1 MGTTQYSRVKQGS
14 IGAAMVWMF
23 VISLLLFWLPVL
35 GGLIAG
41 FVGGRKAGGVGS
53 AILAVFLPGIIFFVA
68 IFLLAATLIGIPLIG
83 VAAGLG
89 GLWLGV
95 LHVGPLLVG
104 AIVGGATA

>member
-1 MGTTQYSRVKQGS
+1 MGTGQKRGS
-14 IGAAMVWMF
+14 IGSAMVWMF
-23 VISLLLFWLPVL
+23 VISILLFWLPIL

-41 FVGGRKAGGVGS
+41 FVGGRKAGSLGS

-68 IFLLAATLIGIPLIG
+68 IFLLAASLIGIPLIG
-83 VAAGLG
+83 VAAGMG
-89 GLWLGV
+89 GIWLSV

>member
-1 MGTTQYSRVKQGS
+1 MGTRQYARVKQGS

-23 VISLLLFWLPVL
+23 VLSILLFWLPVV

-41 FVGGRKAGGVGS
+41 FVGGRKAGSLGS
-53 AILAVFLPGIIFFVA
+53 AIVAVFLPGIIFFVT
-68 IFLLAATLIGIPLIG
+68 IFVLAASLIGIPLIG

-89 GLWLGV
+89 GVWLSV

-104 AIVGGATA
+104 AILGGATA

>member
-1 MGTTQYSRVKQGS
+1 MGTGQKQGS
-14 IGAAMVWMF
+14 IGSAMVWMF
-23 VISLLLFWLPVL
+23 VISILLFWLPVL

-68 IFLLAATLIGIPLIG
+68 IFLLAASLIGIPLIG
-83 VAAGLG
+83 VAAGMG
-89 GLWLGV
+89 GLWLSV

>member
-1 MGTTQYSRVKQGS
+1 MGTTQYARAKQDSVLSG
-14 IGAAMVWMF
+14 MVWMF
-23 VISLLLFWLPVL
+23 VISILLFWLPVL

-41 FVGGRKAGGVGS
+41 FVGGRKAGSLGR

-68 IFLLAATLIGIPLIG
+68 IFVLAASLIGIPLIG

-89 GLWLGV
+89 GLWLSV

-104 AIVGGATA
+104 AIIGGATA